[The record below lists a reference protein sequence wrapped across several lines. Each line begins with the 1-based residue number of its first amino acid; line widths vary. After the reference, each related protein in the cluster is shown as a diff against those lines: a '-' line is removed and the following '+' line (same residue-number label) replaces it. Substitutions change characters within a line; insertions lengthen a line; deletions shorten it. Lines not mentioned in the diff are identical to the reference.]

1 MGKMFG
7 ILVIV
12 VALWAGGQIYTQG
25 AANAFG
31 GILVTLGLEEPEPDP
46 EKQQSVGRRAGSKVA
61 RSHSEA
67 DARRTRMLSE

>member
-12 VALWAGGQIYTQG
+12 VGLWAGSEIYTKG

-31 GILVTLGLEEPEPDP
+31 GILTTLGIEDAAPESEEP
-46 EKQQSVGRRAGSKVA
+46 QSVGRRAGSKVD
-61 RSHSEA
+61 RSHAEA
-67 DARRTRMLSE
+67 DARRNRMLDQ